1 MSLVNSLTDMDQIPP
16 DIVGQLV
23 NSLSNKDALLRQTGL
38 RGIEVLGERV
48 LLPQPGVMAAL
59 LVTCNDTNSENNILA
74 KRSVCVYL
82 STYMYIRVHLFIN
95 HSVSSDCGSL
105 QDIQW
110 ELSNSEMNS
119 SSS

>member
-16 DIVGQLV
+16 DIVRQLV

-38 RGIEVLGERV
+38 RAIEVLGERV
-48 LLPQPGVMAAL
+48 LLPEPRVMAAL

-82 STYMYIRVHLFIN
+82 SIYVHVHLFIY
-95 HSVSSDCGSL
+95 HSVSSDYGKL

-110 ELSNSEMNS
+110 VLLNSEMNS

>member
-16 DIVGQLV
+16 DIVRQLV

-48 LLPQPGVMAAL
+48 LLPEPRVMAAL

-82 STYMYIRVHLFIN
+82 SIYIHLFIY
-95 HSVSSDCGSL
+95 HSVSLDYGKL

-110 ELSNSEMNS
+110 VLPNSEMNS